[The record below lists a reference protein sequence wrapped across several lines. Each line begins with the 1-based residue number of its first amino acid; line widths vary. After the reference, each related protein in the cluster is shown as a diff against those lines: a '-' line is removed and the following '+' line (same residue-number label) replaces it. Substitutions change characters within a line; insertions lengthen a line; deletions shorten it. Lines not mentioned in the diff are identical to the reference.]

1 MGDWCGS
8 CKKNR
13 NLAIE
18 RADAD
23 KALKSLANIVQKRT
37 LYPRKKTAFFLNGIL
52 YSLDEGL
59 LMGDP
64 FFSLDLFF

>member
-1 MGDWCGS
+1 
-8 CKKNR
+8 
-13 NLAIE
+13 
-18 RADAD
+18 
-23 KALKSLANIVQKRT
+23 

-64 FFSLDLFF
+64 YVVSFSILLKKRVYLAVNAITGNFLYYQRVN